1 MKYNGIELD
10 KNKIDT
16 LEKPIAMFVWNQY
29 REDHYSDIDEE
40 ECLQT
45 VYALVNIEG
54 QKHAVTSN
62 GVFPYYAEIP
72 KPKTRKRTASEKL
85 TYLYKMMNDLC
96 KDEYVISRSKSEN
109 RWSEGQA
116 FVIDYLQEDEYKF
129 AILHI
134 DDSMTHFEIPEI
146 EVNDE

>member
-1 MKYNGIELD
+1 MKYNGIEL
-10 KNKIDT
+10 KPIEKVQVFEEGRAMLVWLKT
-16 LEKPIAMFVWNQY
+16 WKEPLEKV
-29 REDHYSDIDEE
+29 
-40 ECLQT
+40 
-45 VYALVNIEG
+45 VYGIVKRPNLKNVICCPVEYD
-54 QKHAVTSN
+54 
-62 GVFPYYAEIP
+62 FCAEIP

-96 KDEYVISRSKSEN
+96 KDEHIISRSKSEN
-109 RWSEGQA
+109 RWLEGQA

-146 EVNDE
+146 EVL